1 MAEPQKVRSILVSV
15 TEVST
20 SLEVQ
25 DRVRQ
30 FIEQRLVAYGYE
42 YKPGT
47 SPGPRDGV
55 FEALRAWV
63 RIGHRSIP
71 VRARR
76 VHWSKELDQRA
87 LDDSIRDDIRGIQK
101 EFERGENLNPRLTRN
116 FFKAGFNDFLYNHF
130 KLQHV
135 HLGEPNVDLDKTK
148 KHAMCRGGPL
158 VLIAFIENDDAYFVE
173 VRGHDVFDDW
183 SQVEDLLR
191 IMLRNFKGALEPY
204 VMRNVSDVRPKFE
217 GAFEA
222 AKTGFTCAFE
232 VDGVVLSFGTTVFD
246 SKSHNGSGTSGE
258 VVDIINNNL
267 NRISRLVEWI
277 TENSDTIAAKM
288 KDVLGALPEKIDLTP
303 VQIGKRII
311 LTDTSRCLQVSE
323 EECQVE
329 WGTYKIVPNQEPTRD

>member
-1 MAEPQKVRSILVSV
+1 M

-25 DRVRQ
+25 HRFRQ

-42 YKPGT
+42 YKP
-47 SPGPRDGV
+47 SASSGPRDGV

-76 VHWSKELDQRA
+76 VHWSTELDQRA
-87 LDDSIRDDIRGIQK
+87 LDDSIRDDIRGIQQ
-101 EFERGENLNPRLTRN
+101 EFEGGENLNPRLTRN

-148 KHAMCRGGPL
+148 KHAMCGGGPL
-158 VLIAFIENDDAYFVE
+158 VLIAFIETDDAYFV
-173 VRGHDVFDDW
+173 VDIRGHDVFDDW
-183 SQVEDLLR
+183 SQVEDLMR

-217 GAFEA
+217 GAF
-222 AKTGFTCAFE
+222 KLSKSGFTCAFE
-232 VDGVVLSFGTTVFD
+232 VDGVVLSFGTTVLD
-246 SKSHNGSGTSGE
+246 AKSQNGSGTSGD
-258 VVDIINNNL
+258 VVGIINSNL

-277 TENSDTIAAKM
+277 TENSDTIATKM
-288 KDVLGALPEKIDLTP
+288 KDVLGALPEKIDLMP

-323 EECQVE
+323 EDGKVD
-329 WGTYKIVPNQEPTRD
+329 WFTYRTMPNQEPTGD